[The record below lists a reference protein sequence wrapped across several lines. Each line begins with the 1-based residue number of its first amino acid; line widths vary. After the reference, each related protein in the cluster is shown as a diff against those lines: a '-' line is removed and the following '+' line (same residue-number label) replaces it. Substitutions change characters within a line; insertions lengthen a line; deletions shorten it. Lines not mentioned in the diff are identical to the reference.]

1 MCYITLV
8 KAQYEPIKG
17 FKMECKKRYQIN
29 YVITD
34 LTEYSINDNKKILK
48 QKEYRKRKED

>member
-1 MCYITLV
+1 
-8 KAQYEPIKG
+8 
-17 FKMECKKRYQIN
+17 MECKKRYQIN